1 MHAEK
6 RFVSNEKAAVHS
18 LVSIVSLSGYV
29 FYAVVSLAYSTLQYY
44 TTLWTL
50 DYSAQILITERMIVD
65 GHKRVG
71 V

>member
-1 MHAEK
+1 VHAEK
-6 RFVSNEKAAVHS
+6 HFVSNEKTADHS
-18 LVSIVSLSGYV
+18 LVPVMSLSGYV

-44 TTLWTL
+44 TTLWSL
-50 DYSAQILITERMIVD
+50 DYNAQILITEHMIVD